1 MNDIRTDDE
10 QLEALKNWWNE
21 NGKQIVTT
29 VVIVAA
35 GYFGWTFWQDQRTDH
50 INGGSQVYIQ
60 LLQAAE
66 QAEVGGVALD
76 EELQTVR
83 YLADQLAN
91 EFGDTQYAILGAL
104 VAARTAVEADD
115 LEEAATRLQWALD
128 NADNDAASQ
137 LASYRLARIRVAQ
150 GELDAAFVLI
160 ANPTSEYTSLYAD
173 LRGDILLQQGDKEG
187 AVAAYQQ
194 ALDSLLPGQEHYVS
208 TLELK
213 IDNLSIGLG
222 SL

>member
-29 VVIVAA
+29 VVVVAA

-50 INGGSQVYIQ
+50 INAGSQVFIQ

-66 QAEVGGVALD
+66 QAEVGGVALE

-83 YLADQLAN
+83 YLADQLAD
-91 EFGDTQYAILGAL
+91 EFTDTQYAVLGAL
-104 VAARTAVEADD
+104 IAARTAVEADD
-115 LEEAATRLQWALD
+115 LEAAAARLTWALD
-128 NADNDAASQ
+128 NADNDAESQ
-137 LASYRLARIRVAQ
+137 LVSYRLARVLVAQ
-150 GELDAAFVLI
+150 GELDAAFVLL
-160 ANPTSEYTSLYAD
+160 ANPSPEYTSIYAD

-187 AVAAYQQ
+187 AIAAYQQ
-194 ALDSLLPGQEHYVS
+194 ALDNLLPGQEHLVS

>member
-10 QLEALKNWWNE
+10 QLEALKTWWKE
-21 NGKQIVTT
+21 NGKQIVAT
-29 VVIVAA
+29 VVVVAA

-50 INGGSQVYIQ
+50 INAGSDIYLQ

-76 EELQTVR
+76 EELQTVW
-83 YLADQLAN
+83 YHADELAN
-91 EFGDTQYAILGAL
+91 DFSDTQYAVLGAL

-115 LEEAATRLQWALD
+115 LEEAAARLQWALD
-128 NADNDAASQ
+128 NANGDAEKQ
-137 LASYRLARIRVAQ
+137 LAGYRLARVKVDQ
-150 GELDAAFVLI
+150 GELDAASGLL

-173 LRGDILLQQGDKEG
+173 LRGDILLAQGDKEG
-187 AVAAYQQ
+187 AIAAYQQ

-213 IDNLSIGLG
+213 IDNLRIGLG

>member
-10 QLEALKNWWNE
+10 QLEALKTWWAE
-21 NGKQIVTT
+21 NGKQIVAT
-29 VVIVAA
+29 VVVVAA
-35 GYFGWTFWQDQRTDH
+35 GYFGWTFWQDQRSDH
-50 INGGSQVYIQ
+50 IHAASDTYML

-83 YLADQLAN
+83 HQADQLVSDYA
-91 EFGDTQYAILGAL
+91 DTQYAILGAMI
-104 VAARTAVEADD
+104 AARTAVEADN
-115 LEEAATRLQWALD
+115 LEEAVARLQWALN
-128 NADNDAASQ
+128 NADNDAEIQ
-137 LASYRLARIRVAQ
+137 LVSYRLARVLIAQ
-150 GELDAAFVLI
+150 GELDAAFVLL
-160 ANPTSEYTSLYAD
+160 ANPSAEYVSLYAD

-187 AVAAYQQ
+187 AIAAYEQ
-194 ALDSLLPGQEHYVS
+194 ALGGLISGQEHYAS

-213 IDNLSIGLG
+213 IDNLSSGLG

>member
-1 MNDIRTDDE
+1 VNDIRTDDE

-50 INGGSQVYIQ
+50 INGGSQVYTQ

>member
-50 INGGSQVYIQ
+50 INGGSQVYTQ

>member
-1 MNDIRTDDE
+1 VNDIRTDDE

-50 INGGSQVYIQ
+50 INGGSQVYTQ

-115 LEEAATRLQWALD
+115 LEEAATRFQWALD

>member
-1 MNDIRTDDE
+1 VNDLRTDDE
-10 QLEALKNWWNE
+10 QLEALKNWWKE

-29 VVIVAA
+29 VVVVAA
-35 GYFGWTFWQDQRTDH
+35 GYFGWTFWQDQRADH
-50 INGGSQVYIQ
+50 INGGSEVYIQ

-83 YLADQLAN
+83 YLADQLVS
-91 EFGDTQYAILGAL
+91 EFGDTQYALLGAL

-128 NADNDAASQ
+128 NADNDAESQ
-137 LASYRLARIRVAQ
+137 LASYRLAKIRVAQ

-160 ANPTSEYTSLYAD
+160 ANPTLEYTSLYAD

-194 ALDSLLPGQEHYVS
+194 ALDSLLPGQEYYAS

-213 IDNLSIGLG
+213 IDNLSVGLG

>member
-29 VVIVAA
+29 VVVVAA

-50 INGGSQVYIQ
+50 INAGSQVFIQ

-66 QAEVGGVALD
+66 QAEVGGVALE

-83 YLADQLAN
+83 YLADQLAD
-91 EFGDTQYAILGAL
+91 EFTDTQYAVLGAL
-104 VAARTAVEADD
+104 IAARTAVEADD
-115 LEEAATRLQWALD
+115 LEAAAARLTWALD
-128 NADNDAASQ
+128 NADNDAESQ
-137 LASYRLARIRVAQ
+137 LVSYRLARVLVAQ
-150 GELDAAFVLI
+150 GDLDAAFVLL
-160 ANPTSEYTSLYAD
+160 ANPSSEYTSIYAD

-187 AVAAYQQ
+187 AIAAYQQ
-194 ALDSLLPGQEHYVS
+194 ALDNLLPGQEHLVS